1 MNTITIVGNLG
12 KDPEQRYTPSGRKLT
27 TFSVASNHEWTDGN
41 GEKQKSTSWFNVEV
55 WNGVGEACFK
65 YLKKGRRVLVQ
76 GRCEV
81 RNYEKD
87 GVQRTYVAVV
97 ANQVE
102 FLDPAPEQPASAE
115 EGPLPF

>member
-12 KDPEQRYTPSGRKLT
+12 KDPEQRYTATGRKMT
-27 TFSVASNHEWTDGN
+27 TFSVASNHEWTDAT
-41 GEKQKSTSWFNVEV
+41 GEKRESTSWFNAEV

-65 YLKKGRRVLVQ
+65 YLKKGRRVLIQ

-81 RNYEKD
+81 RSYERD
-87 GVQRTYVAVV
+87 GQSRTYVAVV

-102 FLDPAPEQPASAE
+102 FLDPSPDQPAE